1 MRMFVIAAAAALAG
15 TAHAQQPAAVT
26 PGSGEVATAPQAG
39 APPPGSAAADPTGQA
54 APAAT
59 AAAPAPAA
67 MPDPTLNADGS
78 PRMIATPHV
87 GQPSDRAVDL
97 QQQFTPNGREAK
109 DFHNHILMPVIVA
122 ISLLVLFLLGYVA
135 IRFREKANPV
145 PSKTSHNT
153 TIEIIWTAAP
163 VLILALI
170 AVPSIGLLARQF
182 KPAPD
187 NAVTLKAIGNQW
199 FWSYEYPDYGGVSV
213 TANMLKER
221 GEVAAG
227 QRFRTDADG
236 PRLLAVDNRIVLP
249 VGVPIRLITTATDVI
264 HSWAIPA
271 FWIKLDAVPGR
282 LNETSFTI
290 EKPGLYFGQCSEL
303 CGARHAYMPIAVEAV
318 PQAQFEQWIRAKG
331 GTLPSAAQAAAPSSA
346 VIPQPGADV
355 ADATSNASEAA
366 DVPVVNAT
374 QAASPSTQRAT
385 GNGGGVGNVDQ

>member
-1 MRMFVIAAAAALAG
+1 MRSLCGKPAPSKKARIACDGG
-15 TAHAQQPAAVT
+15 T
-26 PGSGEVATAPQAG
+26 
-39 APPPGSAAADPTGQA
+39 D
-54 APAAT
+54 
-59 AAAPAPAA
+59 APAPAA
-67 MPDPTLNADGS
+67 VQDPTLNSDGS
-78 PRMIATPHV
+78 PRMIAVPHV
-87 GQPSDRAVDL
+87 GQPSDRAIDL
-97 QQQFTPNGREAK
+97 QAQFTPNGQEAK
-109 DFHNHILMPVIVA
+109 AFHNHILMPVIVA
-122 ISLLVLFLLGYVA
+122 ISLLVLFLLAYVV

-153 TIEIIWTAAP
+153 AIEIIWTAAP
-163 VLILALI
+163 VLILAAI

-187 NAVTLKAIGNQW
+187 NAVTIKAIGNQW

-227 QRFRTDADG
+227 QRYRTDADG

-271 FWIKLDAVPGR
+271 FWVKLDAVPGR

-290 EKPGLYFGQCSEL
+290 DKPGLYFGQCSEL

-318 PQAQFEQWIRAKG
+318 PVAQFNQWIQAKG
-331 GTLPSAAQAAAPSSA
+331 GTLPGAAEAAAPSNA

-355 ADATSNASEAA
+355 ADDTSNASEAA

-374 QAASPSTQRAT
+374 EAASPSTQRAT

>member
-1 MRMFVIAAAAALAG
+1 MLILAAAAALAG
-15 TAHAQQPAAVT
+15 GAHAQQPAAVT
-26 PGSGEVATAPQAG
+26 PGSGATATAPQAG
-39 APPPGSAAADPTGQA
+39 APPPGSAAANPTAQA

-67 MPDPTLNADGS
+67 VADPMKNDDGS
-78 PRMIATPHV
+78 PRMVAVPGV
-87 GQPSDRAVDL
+87 GQPVDRKIDL
-97 QQQFTPNGREAK
+97 QEQFTPTGREAK
-109 DFHNHILMPVIVA
+109 AFHNNILMPVIVA

-135 IRFREKANPV
+135 FRFREKANPV

-153 TIEIIWTAAP
+153 VIEVIWTAAP
-163 VLILALI
+163 VLILAAI

-213 TANMLKER
+213 TANMLKEKEDV
-221 GEVAAG
+221 GPG
-227 QRFRTDADG
+227 QRFRTAADG

-249 VGVPIRLITTATDVI
+249 VNRPIRLITTASDVI
-264 HSWAIPA
+264 HSWAMPA
-271 FWIKLDAVPGR
+271 FWVKLDAVPGR

-318 PQAQFEQWIRAKG
+318 SQAQFDQWIRAKG
-331 GTLPSAAQAAAPSSA
+331 GTLPSAAQAAAPTSA
-346 VIPQPGADV
+346 VIPQPGADT
-355 ADATSNASEAA
+355 ADATSNASNAA

-374 QAASPSTQRAT
+374 EAASPSTQRAT

>member
-1 MRMFVIAAAAALAG
+1 MRMLVLAAAAALAG
-15 TAHAQQPAAVT
+15 GAHAAAPKAVT
-26 PGSGEVATAPQAG
+26 PGTGDVATAPQAG
-39 APPPGSAAADPTGQA
+39 APPPGSAAANPTGQA

-67 MPDPTLNADGS
+67 VQDPTLNADGS

-109 DFHNHILMPVIVA
+109 AFHNHILMPVIVV
-122 ISLLVLFLLGYVA
+122 ISLLVLFLLAYVV
-135 IRFREKANPV
+135 IRFRESANPV

-153 TIEIIWTAAP
+153 AIEIIWTAAP
-163 VLILALI
+163 VLILAAI

-187 NAVTLKAIGNQW
+187 NAVTIKAIGNQW

-213 TANMLKER
+213 TANMLKEKN
-221 GEVAAG
+221 EVAAG
-227 QRFRTDADG
+227 QRYRTDADG

-249 VGVPIRLITTATDVI
+249 VGVPIRLITTASDVI
-264 HSWAIPA
+264 HSWAMPA
-271 FWIKLDAVPGR
+271 FWVKLDAVPGR

-318 PQAQFEQWIRAKG
+318 PVAQFNQWIQAKG
-331 GTLPSAAQAAAPSSA
+331 GTLPGAKEAAAPTNA
-346 VIPQPGADV
+346 VIPQPGADA
-355 ADATSNASEAA
+355 ADATSNASDAA

-374 QAASPSTQRAT
+374 EAASPSTQRAT

>member
-1 MRMFVIAAAAALAG
+1 MLVLAAAAALAG
-15 TAHAQQPAAVT
+15 GAHAAAPKAVT
-26 PGSGEVATAPQAG
+26 PGTGDVATAPQAG
-39 APPPGSAAADPTGQA
+39 APPPGSAAANPTGQA

-67 MPDPTLNADGS
+67 VQDPTLNADGS

-109 DFHNHILMPVIVA
+109 AFHNHILMPVIVV
-122 ISLLVLFLLGYVA
+122 ISLLVLFLLAYVV
-135 IRFREKANPV
+135 IRFRESANPV

-153 TIEIIWTAAP
+153 AIEIIWTAAP
-163 VLILALI
+163 VLILAAI

-187 NAVTLKAIGNQW
+187 NAVTIKAIGNQW

-213 TANMLKER
+213 TANMLKEKN
-221 GEVAAG
+221 EVAAG
-227 QRFRTDADG
+227 QRYRTDADG

-249 VGVPIRLITTATDVI
+249 VGVPIRLITTANDVI

-282 LNETSFTI
+282 INETSFTI
-290 EKPGLYFGQCSEL
+290 DKPGVYFGQCSEL
-303 CGARHAYMPIAVEAV
+303 CGARHGYMPIAVEAV
-318 PQAQFEQWIRAKG
+318 SPAQFAAWVKAKG
-331 GTLPSAAQAAAPSSA
+331 GTMGGAPA
-346 VIPQPGADV
+346 GADGQTV
-355 ADATSNASEAA
+355 APPSTPAGNPADAANPPAGTGPVTNDTATPPTTSQPATANPAA
-366 DVPVVNAT
+366 
-374 QAASPSTQRAT
+374 
-385 GNGGGVGNVDQ
+385 VGSN